1 MHSVIRISAERTR
14 EKILSGEATLVC
26 AYEEADKF
34 KSNNLEGAIAWQT
47 FQSRLPEISKDQEIV
62 FYCAWTAETTAVGRA
77 ETYLGQGYRNVKVL
91 EGGVAAW
98 KEAHYPLNCDLWHLT
113 SQESVDTF
121 DPSI

>member
-62 FYCAWTAETTAVGRA
+62 FYCA
-77 ETYLGQGYRNVKVL
+77 
-91 EGGVAAW
+91 
-98 KEAHYPLNCDLWHLT
+98 
-113 SQESVDTF
+113 
-121 DPSI
+121 